1 MIDFMIFHFHFINYQ
16 CKNLE
21 KLRILEFNAGKYIL
35 GKQLKDGKKPEPC
48 KPILKVEFKT
58 TRSG

>member
-1 MIDFMIFHFHFINYQ
+1 MY
-16 CKNLE
+16 KNLE
-21 KLRILEFNAGKYIL
+21 QLRILEFNAGKYIL